1 MEKATHRG
9 RGRKTSPTTPHSR
22 STQRT
27 PASTRTPEMPDQA
40 TLLHRDPLGLL
51 TAVRP
56 FTRLEWTHRFAQA
69 GSFRLELPLENGRD
83 LACGDNIDI
92 ELDGRLDF
100 SGIVQFRTLLY
111 RPQAE
116 PAWRI
121 EGLDL
126 SWWLRQR
133 VILPPAG
140 ASHDEQLGVPAET
153 AIRHY
158 ITDHLLAPTDP
169 ARAIPVPALLAPA
182 NAPPLGPGVTV
193 RARYSNLLREIE
205 EIATLAGIGFA
216 AARLAGGAIAF
227 RLRAPRDRTAAAP
240 APVVFSPQLGTVQ
253 TLAYTEAALR
263 SRNAVY
269 VLGSGAGATRLV
281 RLVTDDADIAA
292 RGRREFSFDARDAD
306 TAAAAAARRRRRT
319 RPRSRPAP
327 APPGPGP
334 RPRPHRLPRR
344 LAARRS
350 RHPGSSRPRPPPR
363 PPRRRDP
370 PPRRCRRAH
379 RRRRRLRRPQ
389 PRRRPNPA
397 PPRPAHHPRPLP
409 MTRKIRDPLPPLPP
423 GERGSQ
429 GERGKH
435 P

>member
-1 MEKATHRG
+1 
-9 RGRKTSPTTPHSR
+9 
-22 STQRT
+22 
-27 PASTRTPEMPDQA
+27 MPDQA

-51 TAVRP
+51 TAIRP
-56 FTRLEWTHRFAQA
+56 VTRLEWTHRFAQA
-69 GSFRLELPLENGRD
+69 GSFRLELPLEDGRD

-116 PAWRI
+116 PTWRI

-306 TAAAAAARRRRRT
+306 TAAAAADAGAAELAREAAQRLRLQAQ
-319 RPRSRPAP
+319 AP
-327 APPGPGP
+327 ALGPTAYPDDWQLGDRVTLDLP
-334 RPRPHRLPRR
+334 DLALRLDRRVEEIRLRADAGEPIAVDAAFGAPSPDAAQTLRR
-344 LAARRS
+344 LDQRTTPARF
-350 RHPGSSRPRPPPR
+350 
-363 PPRRRDP
+363 
-370 PPRRCRRAH
+370 
-379 RRRRRLRRPQ
+379 Q
-389 PRRRPNPA
+389 
-397 PPRPAHHPRPLP
+397 
-409 MTRKIRDPLPPLPP
+409 
-423 GERGSQ
+423 
-429 GERGKH
+429 
-435 P
+435 

>member
-1 MEKATHRG
+1 
-9 RGRKTSPTTPHSR
+9 
-22 STQRT
+22 
-27 PASTRTPEMPDQA
+27 MPDQA

-69 GSFRLELPLENGRD
+69 GSFRLELPLEDGRN

-169 ARAIPVPALLAPA
+169 ARAIPVPARLAPA

-216 AARLAGGAIAF
+216 AVRLAGGAIAF
-227 RLRAPRDRTAAAP
+227 GLRAPRDRTAAAP
-240 APVVFSPQLGTVQ
+240 APVVFSPQLGAVQ

-306 TAAAAAARRRRRT
+306 TADAAGDAGAAELAREAAQRLRLQAQVPALGPTAYPDDWQLGDRVTLDLPDLALRLDRRVEEIRLRADAGE
-319 RPRSRPAP
+319 PIAVDAAFGAP
-327 APPGPGP
+327 SPDAAQT
-334 RPRPHRLPRR
+334 LRR
-344 LAARRS
+344 LDQRTTPARF
-350 RHPGSSRPRPPPR
+350 
-363 PPRRRDP
+363 
-370 PPRRCRRAH
+370 
-379 RRRRRLRRPQ
+379 Q
-389 PRRRPNPA
+389 
-397 PPRPAHHPRPLP
+397 
-409 MTRKIRDPLPPLPP
+409 
-423 GERGSQ
+423 
-429 GERGKH
+429 
-435 P
+435 